1 MAIRLS
7 DRFTTGRLLRFT
19 LPSVAMMIFT
29 SVYGVVDGFFVSNY
43 VGKTPFAALNLIWPF
58 LMLLGAVGFMFGA
71 GGSALVSKC
80 MGEGRDD
87 RANRL
92 FSLFVWTTL
101 AAGVAF
107 AALGCAVMRPVSLL
121 LGADEAM
128 LDHCVRYGRILAL
141 GLPVFMLQ
149 QEFQSFFVAAEKPQ
163 LGFFVTVFAG
173 ITNMALD
180 WLFVARLGWGLPGA
194 AGATVL
200 SQTVGGVLPLLYFA
214 HPNRGRLRLCKPRF
228 EGRALLR
235 ACANGS
241 SELMSNI
248 SMSLVS
254 MLYNFQ
260 LMRYAGEDGVSAYG
274 VLMYVNFLFV
284 SAFLGYAVG
293 VSPIVSYNYG
303 AGNRAEL
310 KSLLRKSLFL
320 LSVSSVAMFAAAQ
333 LLAGPLSR
341 LFVGYDAGLLAMT
354 RRAFAVFAF
363 SFLFSG
369 VAIYGSA
376 FFTSLNNGLVSA
388 VLSFLRTLVF
398 QVAAV
403 LLLPLLLD
411 LDGIWLSSV
420 AAESLAVVATFV
432 CLALCRGKYGY

>member
-7 DRFTTGRLLRFT
+7 DHFTTGRLLRFT

-29 SVYGVVDGFFVSNY
+29 SVYGVVDGFFVSNNA
-43 VGKTPFAALNLIWPF
+43 GKTPFAALNLIYPF
-58 LMLLGAVGFMFGA
+58 LMLLGAAGFMLGT

-80 MGEGRDD
+80 MGEGQND

-92 FSLFVWTTL
+92 FSLFVWVTL
-101 AAGVAF
+101 GAGAVF
-107 AALGCAVMRPVSLL
+107 AAVGWAVMRPVSLL

-128 LDHCVRYGRILAL
+128 LGDCVRYGRIIAL

-149 QEFQSFFVAAEKPQ
+149 QAFQSFFVTAEKPQ
-163 LGFFVTVFAG
+163 LGFAVTVFAG
-173 ITNMALD
+173 LTNMTLD
-180 WLFVARLGWGLPGA
+180 WVFVAKCGWGLSGA

-200 SQTVGGVLPLLYFA
+200 SQIVGGLLPLLYFA
-214 HPNRGRLRLCKPRF
+214 HPTGGRLRLCKPRF

-248 SMSLVS
+248 SMSLVG
-254 MLYNFQ
+254 MLYNYQ
-260 LMRYAGEDGVSAYG
+260 LMRYAGENGVSAYG
-274 VLMYVNFLFV
+274 VLMYVSFV
-284 SAFLGYAVG
+284 FISAFLGYATG
-293 VSPIVSYNYG
+293 SAPIVSYQYG

-310 KSLLRKSLFL
+310 KSLLRKSLL
-320 LSVSSVAMFAAAQ
+320 LLAVSSVAMFAAAE

-341 LFVGYDAGLLAMT
+341 LFVGYDDGLLSMT
-354 RRAFAVFAF
+354 RRAFAFYAF

-369 VAIYGSA
+369 VAIYGSS
-376 FFTSLNNGLVSA
+376 FFTALNNGLVSA

-403 LLLPLLLD
+403 LLLPAFFG
-411 LDGIWLSSV
+411 LDGIWLSAV
-420 AAESLAVVATFV
+420 AAESLAFAATFV
-432 CLALCRGKYGY
+432 CLGLRRKRYGY

>member
-107 AALGCAVMRPVSLL
+107 AVLGCAVMRPVSLL
-121 LGADEAM
+121 LGADDAM
-128 LDHCVRYGRILAL
+128 LEHCVRYGRILAL

-214 HPNRGRLRLCKPRF
+214 RPNRGRLRLCKPRF

-274 VLMYVNFLFV
+274 VLMYVNFVFV